1 MYRDRVE
8 FKNRLYNLRLID
20 FGEDWGNYFV
30 GSAQLLTLLL
40 NEDQSYTCEEA
51 RGVDE
56 LIFYF
61 VPAHYFKLSDRKLR
75 DRILSEIV

>member
-20 FGEDWGNYFV
+20 FGEEWGTYFV
-30 GSAQLLTLLL
+30 GSTQLNNALW
-40 NEDQSYTCEEA
+40 DDDKGYTFDEA
-51 RGVDE
+51 VSVDE

-61 VPAHYFKLSDRKLR
+61 VPTHYFKFPDR
-75 DRILSEIV
+75 S